1 LSVPFVKGFSKS
13 FSKFFSNLFSFSPH
27 RPFFSGIR
35 APSSERLIIIPPF
48 SPFVKWVSKSFLK
61 FFPWTFALRQAAPSL
76 LLLFST
82 LTGDDWFLS
91 SPHFGHPII
100 IPLFRLSVKSFFDKN
115 IHKNNRTT
123 MPKNFSFHSSSH

>member
-48 SPFVKWVSKSFLK
+48 ASFVKWVSKSFLK
-61 FFPWTFALRQAAPSL
+61 FFPI
-76 LLLFST
+76 FSWHP
-82 LTGDDWFLS
+82 WFERS
-91 SPHFGHPII
+91 IQRPFCGSFDS
-100 IPLFRLSVKSFFDKN
+100 IPLFPPFVNPFLQIS
-115 IHKNNRTT
+115 
-123 MPKNFSFHSSSH
+123 FSFCMIFSFSAKTIGTRR